1 MSDQLLQIDKKIKIS
16 KKEILEDFYLINE
29 SRQLSLLG
37 RKEVFM
43 GRAKFGVFGDGKELP
58 QIAMSKV
65 FENGD
70 IRSGYYRDQTFMMAI
85 DQLTPNQFF
94 SQLYSH
100 TDITKEPHSAGR
112 QMNCHFATRMLND
125 SGEWKTLTDIKNST
139 SDISCVA
146 GQMPRLIGLA
156 YASKLYR
163 NNSSLSNEQNFSI
176 NGNEVAFGTIGDAG
190 TSEGHFWETMNAAG
204 VLQIPLVMSIWDDGY
219 GISVPSEYH
228 TTRNDLSKVLS
239 GFQRSNKN
247 EKGFE
252 LFQVNGWDY
261 VGLIKTY
268 RKAIFYA
275 RNEHVPCIIHV
286 KDVTQ
291 PQGHTTSGSHER
303 YKSKKRLKWEDDF
316 CCIKKMK
323 EWIIKNNIADLY
335 ELNDIEI
342 SAASSSKKSRNS
354 AWKSY
359 RKDINEDLQDANA
372 IIIRVAQNSPKNKK
386 EIISVRNDLNNII
399 QPLKSDIQKSLK
411 YVQRIIRSENN
422 IAKNYLI
429 NLISEKSKKYFDEY
443 SSHLYSQSKY
453 SVLYIEEVVPT
464 YSKTPNIIDGKE
476 VINKYFDGI
485 FKNNPLVFAVG
496 EDVGLIGGVNQGF
509 AGIQKKYGKLR
520 ITDTGIREASIIGQ
534 GVGAAM
540 RGLRPIVEIQYLDY
554 VYWAIQTLSDDLS
567 TLQYRTKGGQKAP
580 VIIRTRGHRLE
591 GIWHS
596 GSPMGALI
604 NSLRG
609 IHILTPR
616 NFVEACGMY
625 NTLLDSDEPGLMIEP
640 LNSYRLKENLP
651 TNLDKI
657 RVEFGVPHILKEGND
672 ITIVTYGS
680 MCKIVMETSDQL
692 EKVGISCEII
702 DVRTLLPFDKNKT
715 IVESVKKTNRILFA
729 DEDVSGGASA
739 FMMQNVLERQN
750 GYYYLDSKPLSIT
763 SMDHRPAYSTDGD
776 YFSKPNCETIFEKIY
791 KVFNELD
798 SRSYPSLF

>member
-16 KKEILEDFYLINE
+16 KKEILEDYYLINE

-43 GRAKFGVFGDGKELP
+43 GRAKFGVFGDGKELA

-85 DQLTPNQFF
+85 DQLTSNQFF

-100 TDITKEPHSAGR
+100 TDVTKDPHSAGR

-163 NNSSLSNEQNFSI
+163 NNSNLSNNQNFSI

-190 TSEGHFWETMNAAG
+190 TSEGHFWEAMNAAG

-228 TTRNDLSKVLS
+228 TTRNDLSKALS
-239 GFQRSNKN
+239 GFQRSNKH

-252 LFQVNGWDY
+252 LFQVKGWDY

-268 RKAIFYA
+268 RKAILYA

-303 YKSKKRLKWEDDF
+303 YKSKERLKWEDDF

-323 EWIIKNNIADLY
+323 EWIIKNKIADLN

-342 SAASSSKKSRNS
+342 SASSRSKKSRNS

-359 RKDINEDLQDANA
+359 RKDIDEDLQDANA
-372 IIIRVAQNSPKNKK
+372 IITRVAQNSPKNKK

-453 SVLYIEEVVPT
+453 SALNIEEVAPV
-464 YSKTPNIIDGKE
+464 YSNTSNIVDGRE

-534 GVGAAM
+534 GIGAAM

-580 VIIRTRGHRLE
+580 LIIRTRGHRLE

-596 GSPMGALI
+596 GSPMGTLI

-609 IHILTPR
+609 IYILTPR
-616 NFVEACGMY
+616 NFVEASGMY
-625 NTLLDSDEPGLMIEP
+625 NTLLASDEPGLMIEP

-739 FMMQNVLERQN
+739 FMMQNVLEKQN

-798 SRSYPSLF
+798 SRSYPALS

>member
-100 TDITKEPHSAGR
+100 TDITKDPHSAGR

>member
-1 MSDQLLQIDKKIKIS
+1 MSDQLLQIYKKIKIS
-16 KKEILEDFYLINE
+16 KKEILEDYYLINE

-43 GRAKFGVFGDGKELP
+43 GRAKFGVFGDGKELA

-85 DQLTPNQFF
+85 DQLTSNQFF

-100 TDITKEPHSAGR
+100 TDVTKDPHSAGR

-125 SGEWKTLTDIKNST
+125 SGDWKTLTDIKNST

-163 NNSSLSNEQNFSI
+163 NNSNLSNNQNFSI

-190 TSEGHFWETMNAAG
+190 TSEGHFWEAMNAAG

-228 TTRNDLSKVLS
+228 TTRNDLSKALS
-239 GFQRSNKN
+239 GFQRSNKH

-252 LFQVNGWDY
+252 LFQVKGWDY

-268 RKAIFYA
+268 RKAILYA

-303 YKSKKRLKWEDDF
+303 YKSKERLKWEDDF

-323 EWIIKNNIADLY
+323 EWIIKNKIADLN

-342 SAASSSKKSRNS
+342 SASSRSKKSRNS

-359 RKDINEDLQDANA
+359 RKDIDEDLQDANA
-372 IIIRVAQNSPKNKK
+372 IITRVAQNSPKNKK

-453 SVLYIEEVVPT
+453 SALNIEEVAPI
-464 YSKTPNIIDGKE
+464 YSNTSNIVDGRE

-534 GVGAAM
+534 GIGAAM

-580 VIIRTRGHRLE
+580 LIIRTRGHRLE

-596 GSPMGALI
+596 GSPMGTLI

-609 IHILTPR
+609 IYILTPR
-616 NFVEACGMY
+616 NFVEASGMY

-657 RVEFGVPHILKEGND
+657 RVEFGVPHILKKGND

-739 FMMQNVLERQN
+739 FMMQNVLEKQN

-798 SRSYPSLF
+798 SRSYPALS

>member
-16 KKEILEDFYLINE
+16 KKEILKDFYLINE

-85 DQLTPNQFF
+85 DQLTPSQFF

-190 TSEGHFWETMNAAG
+190 TSEGHFWEAMNAAG

-303 YKSKKRLKWEDDF
+303 YKSKERLKWEDDF

-342 SAASSSKKSRNS
+342 SAASNSKKSRNF

-359 RKDINEDLQDANA
+359 RKDIDEDLQDANA
-372 IIIRVAQNSPKNKK
+372 IITRVAQNSPKNKK

-411 YVQRIIRSENN
+411 YVQRIIRAENN
-422 IAKNYLI
+422 IAKHYLI

-453 SVLYIEEVVPT
+453 SALNIEEVVPI
-464 YSKTPNIIDGKE
+464 YLKTPNIVDGRE

-596 GSPMGALI
+596 GSPMGTLI

-739 FMMQNVLERQN
+739 YMMQNVLERQN

>member
-16 KKEILEDFYLINE
+16 KKEILEDYYLINE

-43 GRAKFGVFGDGKELP
+43 GRAKFGVFGDGKELA

-85 DQLTPNQFF
+85 DQLTSNQFF

-100 TDITKEPHSAGR
+100 TDVTKDPHSAGR

-125 SGEWKTLTDIKNST
+125 SGDWKTLTDIKNST

-163 NNSSLSNEQNFSI
+163 NNSNLSNNQNFSI

-190 TSEGHFWETMNAAG
+190 TSEGHFWEAMNAAG

-228 TTRNDLSKVLS
+228 TTRNDLSKALS
-239 GFQRSNKN
+239 GFQRSNKH

-252 LFQVNGWDY
+252 LFQVKGWDY

-268 RKAIFYA
+268 RKAILYA

-303 YKSKKRLKWEDDF
+303 YKSKERLKWEDDF

-323 EWIIKNNIADLY
+323 EWIIKNKIADLN
-335 ELNDIEI
+335 ELNHIEI
-342 SAASSSKKSRNS
+342 SASSRSKKSRNS

-359 RKDINEDLQDANA
+359 RKDIDEDLQDANA
-372 IIIRVAQNSPKNKK
+372 IITRVAQNSPKNKK

-453 SVLYIEEVVPT
+453 SALNIEEVAPV
-464 YSKTPNIIDGKE
+464 YSNTSNIVDGRE
-476 VINKYFDGI
+476 VINKYFDDI

-534 GVGAAM
+534 GIGAAM

-580 VIIRTRGHRLE
+580 LIIRTRGHRLE

-596 GSPMGALI
+596 GSPMGTLI

-609 IHILTPR
+609 IYILTPR
-616 NFVEACGMY
+616 NFVEASGMY
-625 NTLLDSDEPGLMIEP
+625 NTLLASDEPGLMIEP

-739 FMMQNVLERQN
+739 FMMQNVLEKQN

-798 SRSYPSLF
+798 SRSYPALS

>member
-16 KKEILEDFYLINE
+16 KKEILEDYYLINE

-43 GRAKFGVFGDGKELP
+43 GRAKFGVFGDGKELA

-85 DQLTPNQFF
+85 DQLTSNQFF

-100 TDITKEPHSAGR
+100 TDVTKDPHSAGR

-163 NNSSLSNEQNFSI
+163 NNSGLSNNQNFSI

-190 TSEGHFWETMNAAG
+190 TSEGHFWEAMNAAG

-228 TTRNDLSKVLS
+228 TTRNDLSKALS

-252 LFQVNGWDY
+252 LFQVKGWDY

-268 RKAIFYA
+268 RKAILYA

-303 YKSKKRLKWEDDF
+303 YKSKERLKWEDDF

-323 EWIIKNNIADLY
+323 EWIIKNKIADLN

-342 SAASSSKKSRNS
+342 SASSRSKKSRNS

-359 RKDINEDLQDANA
+359 RKDIDADLQDANA
-372 IIIRVAQNSPKNKK
+372 IITRVAQNSPKNKK

-453 SVLYIEEVVPT
+453 SALNIEEVAPI
-464 YSKTPNIIDGKE
+464 YSNTSNIVDGRE

-534 GVGAAM
+534 GIGAAM

-580 VIIRTRGHRLE
+580 LIIRTRGHRLE

-596 GSPMGALI
+596 GSPMGTLI

-609 IHILTPR
+609 IYILTPR
-616 NFVEACGMY
+616 NFVEASGMY

-739 FMMQNVLERQN
+739 FMMQNVLEKQN

-798 SRSYPSLF
+798 SRSYPALS

>member
-464 YSKTPNIIDGKE
+464 YSKTPNIIDGRE

-739 FMMQNVLERQN
+739 YMMQNVLERQN

>member
-16 KKEILEDFYLINE
+16 KKEILKDFYLINE

-85 DQLTPNQFF
+85 DQLTPSQFF

-190 TSEGHFWETMNAAG
+190 TSEGHFWEAMNAAG

-303 YKSKKRLKWEDDF
+303 YKSKERLKWEDDF

-342 SAASSSKKSRNS
+342 SAASNSKKSRNF

-359 RKDINEDLQDANA
+359 RKDIDEDLQDANA
-372 IIIRVAQNSPKNKK
+372 IITRVAQNSPKNKK

-464 YSKTPNIIDGKE
+464 YSKTPNIIDGRE

-596 GSPMGALI
+596 GSPMGTLI

-739 FMMQNVLERQN
+739 YMMQNVLERQN

>member
-1 MSDQLLQIDKKIKIS
+1 MSDKLLQIDKKIKIS
-16 KKEILEDFYLINE
+16 KKEILEDYYLINE

-43 GRAKFGVFGDGKELP
+43 GRAKFGVFGDGKELA

-85 DQLTPNQFF
+85 DQLTSNQFF

-100 TDITKEPHSAGR
+100 TDVTKDPHSAGR

-163 NNSSLSNEQNFSI
+163 NNSNLSNNQNFSI

-190 TSEGHFWETMNAAG
+190 TSEGHFWEAMNAAG

-228 TTRNDLSKVLS
+228 TTRNDLSKALS
-239 GFQRSNKN
+239 GFQRSNKH

-252 LFQVNGWDY
+252 LFQVKGWDY

-268 RKAIFYA
+268 RKAILYA

-303 YKSKKRLKWEDDF
+303 YKSKERLKWEDDF

-323 EWIIKNNIADLY
+323 EWIIKNKIADLN

-342 SAASSSKKSRNS
+342 SASSRSKKSRNS

-359 RKDINEDLQDANA
+359 RKDIDEDLQDANA
-372 IIIRVAQNSPKNKK
+372 IITRVAQNSPKNKK

-453 SVLYIEEVVPT
+453 SALNIEEVAPI
-464 YSKTPNIIDGKE
+464 YSNTSNIVDGRE

-534 GVGAAM
+534 GIGAAM

-580 VIIRTRGHRLE
+580 LIIRTRGHRLE

-596 GSPMGALI
+596 GSPMGTLI

-609 IHILTPR
+609 IYILTPR
-616 NFVEACGMY
+616 NFVEASGMY

-739 FMMQNVLERQN
+739 FMMQNVLEKQN

-798 SRSYPSLF
+798 SRSYPALS

>member
-1 MSDQLLQIDKKIKIS
+1 MSDPLLQIDKKIKIS
-16 KKEILEDFYLINE
+16 KKEILKDYYLINE

-43 GRAKFGVFGDGKELP
+43 GRAKFGVFGDGKELA

-85 DQLTPNQFF
+85 DQLTSNQFF

-100 TDITKEPHSAGR
+100 TDITKDPHSAGR

-190 TSEGHFWETMNAAG
+190 TSEGHFWEAMNAAG

-261 VGLIKTY
+261 VDLIKTY

-323 EWIIKNNIADLY
+323 EWIIKNNIADLD

-342 SAASSSKKSRNS
+342 SAASNSKKSRNS

-372 IIIRVAQNSPKNKK
+372 IITRVAQNSPKNKK

-429 NLISEKSKKYFDEY
+429 NLISEKSKKYFNEY

-453 SVLYIEEVVPT
+453 SALYIEEVVPT
-464 YSKTPNIIDGKE
+464 YSKTPNIIDGRE

-596 GSPMGALI
+596 GSPMGTLI

-609 IHILTPR
+609 IYILTPR

-798 SRSYPSLF
+798 SRSYPSLS